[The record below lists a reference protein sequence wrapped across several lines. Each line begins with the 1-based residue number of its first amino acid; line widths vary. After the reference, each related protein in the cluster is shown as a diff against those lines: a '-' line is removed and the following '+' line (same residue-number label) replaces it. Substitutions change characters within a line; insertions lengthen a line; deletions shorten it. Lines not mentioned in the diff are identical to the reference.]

1 MTTNNPAHSNALNFA
16 RLAGNN
22 WRTGRDNAR
31 AMAHGF
37 ILAVSVEGFARKP
50 LMEAMK
56 KEMKYGRMDK
66 ADQRQVITLFSQSNK
81 VNDAWPTLPQ
91 ELRDRFITAG
101 AKAYPY
107 SSLASDIDKA
117 DKASEAAEAEAAFA
131 EELAE
136 LGVTAEEYQALAERE
151 ADSKANLAAI
161 ERVLTMLASDAPRTD
176 EESNGIAR
184 LLEALAPAPAKTGTE
199 G

>member
-1 MTTNNPAHSNALNFA
+1 MTTNNPGQANALNFA

-31 AMAHGF
+31 AMAHGY
-37 ILAVSVEGFARKP
+37 ILAVAVENFARKP

-66 ADQRQVITLFSQSNK
+66 ADQRQVITLFSQCNK

-107 SSLASDIDKA
+107 SALASDIDKA
-117 DKASEAAEAEAAFA
+117 DAATAKIEAETAFA

-136 LGVTAEEYQALAERE
+136 LGVTAEEYEAAQERE
-151 ADSKANLAAI
+151 TDSKANLAAI
-161 ERVLTMLASDAPRTD
+161 ERVLAMLQIAGERTS
-176 EESNGIAR
+176 EEQAGVERLIA
-184 LLEALAPAPAKTGTE
+184 ALAPAQVKAA
-199 G
+199 

>member
-1 MTTNNPAHSNALNFA
+1 MTTNNPAHGNALNFA

-66 ADQRQVITLFSQSNK
+66 ADQRQVITLFSQCNK

-91 ELRDRFITAG
+91 EMRDRFITAG

-107 SSLASDIDKA
+107 STLASDIDKA
-117 DKASEAAEAEAAFA
+117 DKVAEAAEAEQQLA

-136 LGVTAEEYQALAERE
+136 LGITEAEYHAAQERE

-161 ERVLTMLASDAPRTD
+161 ERVLAFLASDTPRT
-176 EESNGIAR
+176 EEEQNALAR
-184 LLEALAPAPAKTGTE
+184 LLEATASTSPVAVNG
-199 G
+199 